1 MMMMMMVVVVVVV
14 LLPGLGV
21 RTDQEEVPAA
31 TVWKVYERE
40 EGGGRRVVLLVTSPP
55 FYLTATSTSTLSYSH
70 LYHSPLSR
78 PSDDH

>member
-1 MMMMMMVVVVVVV
+1 MV

-40 EGGGRRVVLLVTSPP
+40 EGGGRRVAGGPAGHQPAFLLD
-55 FYLTATSTSTLSYSH
+55 SH
-70 LYHSPLSR
+70 LHLHTLLLSSVPQSSLPAIR
-78 PSDDH
+78 